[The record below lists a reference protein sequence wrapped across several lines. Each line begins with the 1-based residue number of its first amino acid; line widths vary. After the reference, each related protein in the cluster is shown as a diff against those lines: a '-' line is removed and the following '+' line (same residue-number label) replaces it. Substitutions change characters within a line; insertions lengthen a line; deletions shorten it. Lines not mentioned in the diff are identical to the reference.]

1 MKDSAMRW
9 AVEKIG
15 DAAGRGQELVPL
27 WRSVTDVLCEVVP
40 GIWDACWYTVD
51 PASLLVTS
59 HFRQGKADVPEVLLE
74 ELVFHEHF
82 SDDVNRIVDISRSA
96 SGIAAIHEANGG
108 GPGASTRWRRSLT
121 VGSDQELRVS
131 LRTRSKEAWGALSLY
146 REAGRPPFDTDVRTL
161 LRTVAP
167 QLALAVRQAHLPI
180 GAHDHG
186 TADTPGLIVLDRGS
200 KVRAASPG
208 IERWLGRLPDGDWSA
223 GRLPSAVLS
232 VAATA
237 LRAADREEGAVP
249 APLARVAGRSGGW
262 LALHGVH
269 LSTAG
274 GAGTHEAAV
283 VIEYAHPER
292 VLPLLMSAY
301 GLTDRERDVVRLSLQ
316 GRSTAQIAE
325 YLVVSTHT
333 VQQHLKSI
341 FAKTGVRSRR
351 DLVGTLFSGGAEPVP
366 RQSSGGGSAG
376 PEDSGVRTPPGAGT

>member
-9 AVEKIG
+9 AVRKIG

-27 WRSVTDVLCEVVP
+27 WKSVTDVLCDVVP

-51 PASLLVTS
+51 PESLLVTS

-82 SDDVNRIVDISRSA
+82 CDDVNRIMDISRSA

-108 GPGASTRWRRSLT
+108 GFGAGTRWRRSMT

-131 LRTRSKEAWGALSLY
+131 LRTRSQEAWGALSLY
-146 REAGRPPFDTDVRTL
+146 REAGRPPFDADVRTL

-167 QLALAVRQAHLPI
+167 QLALAVRRAHLPI
-180 GAHDHG
+180 GVHDHG
-186 TADTPGLIVLDRGS
+186 TAEIPGVIVVDRAS
-200 KVRAASPG
+200 KVRSASPG
-208 IERWLGRLPDGDWSA
+208 IERWLGRLPDGDWGA
-223 GRLPSAVLS
+223 GRLPSVVLS

-237 LRAADREEGAVP
+237 LRAADRQEGRTS
-249 APLARVAGRSGGW
+249 APTARVAGRTGDW

-269 LSTAG
+269 LSTAE
-274 GAGTHEAAV
+274 GAGAHEAAV
-283 VIEYAHPER
+283 VVEYAHPAR

-301 GLTDRERDVVRLSLQ
+301 GLTGRERDVVRLILQ
-316 GRSTAQIAE
+316 GRSTAQIAG
-325 YLVVSTHT
+325 YLVVSTNT
-333 VQQHLKSI
+333 VQQHLKRI

-351 DLVGTLFSGGAEPVP
+351 DLVGTLFSGGADPVP
-366 RQSSGGGSAG
+366 RQ
-376 PEDSGVRTPPGAGT
+376 PPQGV

>member
-1 MKDSAMRW
+1 MRW
-9 AVEKIG
+9 AVQKIG
-15 DAAGRGQELVPL
+15 DATHRDQELVPL
-27 WRSVTDVLCEVVP
+27 WKSVTDVLCDVVP

-59 HFRQGKADVPEVLLE
+59 HFRQGKADVPEILLE

-82 SDDVNRIVDISRSA
+82 SDDVNRIMDVSRSA

-108 GPGASTRWRRSLT
+108 DPGASTRWRRSLT

-131 LRTRSKEAWGALSLY
+131 LRTRSKETWGALSLY
-146 REAGRPPFDTDVRTL
+146 REAGHPPFDADVRTL

-167 QLALAVRQAHLPI
+167 QLALAMRQAHLPI
-180 GAHDHG
+180 GAHEHG
-186 TADTPGLIVLDRGS
+186 TPDIPGVIVLDRAS
-200 KVRAASPG
+200 KVRSASPG

-237 LRAADREEGAVP
+237 LRAADRKEGTTPPPV
-249 APLARVAGRSGGW
+249 ARVAGRTGGW
-262 LALHGVH
+262 LALHGAH
-269 LSTAG
+269 LSTAEG
-274 GAGTHEAAV
+274 VPTQEAAV
-283 VIEYAHPER
+283 VIEYAHPAR

-301 GLTDRERDVVRLSLQ
+301 GLTGRERDVVRLTLQ

-325 YLVVSTHT
+325 HLVVSTNT

-351 DLVGTLFSGGAEPVP
+351 GLVGTLFSGGTETIP
-366 RQSSGGGSAG
+366 RQSS
-376 PEDSGVRTPPGAGT
+376 RGT